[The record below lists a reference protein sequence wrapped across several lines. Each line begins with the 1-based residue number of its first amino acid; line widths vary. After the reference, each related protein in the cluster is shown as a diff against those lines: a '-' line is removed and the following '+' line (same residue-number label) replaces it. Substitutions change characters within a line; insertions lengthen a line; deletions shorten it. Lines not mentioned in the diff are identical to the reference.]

1 MLKDLKLQIV
11 YKPINSILG
20 YVNNTRVHPQ
30 EQIDQIKS
38 SIIEFG
44 MCTPVGIHN
53 DTIVYGHGRHEAL
66 KQLGYDEVPTL
77 DLSHLTEAQRKAFT
91 IADNK
96 IALNA
101 GWDEEL
107 LKIELQSLQEMDF
120 DINLLGFDIEEL
132 ENMDIDLEDD
142 LIIDT
147 DKADEVPEIEENP
160 VIKVGDLIELNNHRL
175 LCGDST
181 DIQTVTYLMN
191 GEKADICFTDPDYA
205 MANDHW
211 IDCILEVGLKNG
223 RPFFIMAS
231 DQQHARYVK
240 KIPNFRKFFAG
251 IRTQPLMISQY
262 VPMNKLTIV
271 SYFGEKPSDYFN
283 NLRDQ
288 FTDVFEFER
297 KASKNEETEGHRHY
311 KNIEVPKRFLSHYA
325 KEKSKVIDLFGG
337 SGSTLIASDILG
349 MDSYICELQPTYVQL
364 IIQRYVDY
372 SINPKI
378 KINNKDVNW
387 EEYKTNFNNM

>member
-1 MLKDLKLQIV
+1 MKIEYKKTIDLI
-11 YKPINSILG
+11 P
-20 YVNNTRVHPQ
+20 YVNNTRTHND
-30 EQIDQIKS
+30 EQINQIAS
-38 SIIEFG
+38 SIKEFG
-44 MCTPVGIHN
+44 FTNPILIDEQNGVIA
-53 DTIVYGHGRHEAL
+53 GHGRIMAAKKL
-66 KQLGYDEVPTL
+66 NIDEVPTIC
-77 DLSHLTEAQRKAFT
+77 LSNLSDVQKKAYV

-101 GWDEEL
+101 GWDEDL
-107 LKIELQSLQEMDF
+107 LKLELQSLQEMDF

-223 RPFFIMAS
+223 CPFFIMAS

-262 VPMNKLTIV
+262 VPMNKLIIV

-372 SINPKI
+372 TSNPKI
-378 KINNKDVNW
+378 KINQNDVDW
-387 EEYKTNFNNM
+387 DEYKENFNKM

>member
-1 MLKDLKLQIV
+1 MKIEYKKTIDLI
-11 YKPINSILG
+11 P
-20 YVNNTRVHPQ
+20 YVNNTRTHND
-30 EQIDQIKS
+30 EQINQIAS
-38 SIIEFG
+38 SIKEFG
-44 MCTPVGIHN
+44 FTNPILVDEQNGVIA
-53 DTIVYGHGRHEAL
+53 GHGRIMAAKKL
-66 KQLGYDEVPTL
+66 NIDEVPTIC
-77 DLSHLTEAQRKAFT
+77 LSNLSDVQKKAYI

-101 GWDEEL
+101 GWDEDL
-107 LKIELQSLQEMDF
+107 LKLELQSLQEMDF

-132 ENMDIDLEDD
+132 ENMDIDLEDVS
-142 LIIDT
+142 IIDT

-160 VIKVGDLIELNNHRL
+160 VIKLGDLIELNNHRL

-223 RPFFIMAS
+223 CPFFIMAS

>member
-1 MLKDLKLQIV
+1 MKIEYKKTIDLI
-11 YKPINSILG
+11 P
-20 YVNNTRVHPQ
+20 YVNNTRTHND
-30 EQIDQIKS
+30 EQINQIAS
-38 SIIEFG
+38 SIKEFG
-44 MCTPVGIHN
+44 FTNPILIDEQNGVIA
-53 DTIVYGHGRHEAL
+53 GHGRIMAAKKL
-66 KQLGYDEVPTL
+66 NIDEVPTIC
-77 DLSHLTEAQRKAFT
+77 LSNLSDVQKKAYV

-101 GWDEEL
+101 GWDEDL
-107 LKIELQSLQEMDF
+107 LKLELQSLQEMDF

-223 RPFFIMAS
+223 CPFFIMAS

-372 SINPKI
+372 TSNPKI
-378 KINNKDVNW
+378 KINQNDVDW
-387 EEYKTNFNNM
+387 DEYKENFNKM